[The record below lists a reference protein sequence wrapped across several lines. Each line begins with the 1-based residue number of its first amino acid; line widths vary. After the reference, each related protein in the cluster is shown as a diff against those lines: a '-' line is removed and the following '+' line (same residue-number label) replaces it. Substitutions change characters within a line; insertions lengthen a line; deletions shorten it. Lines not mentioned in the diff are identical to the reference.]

1 MVFKLKTSK
10 DTMKIFEELGAS
22 IHLQPFALCKIA
34 IALSLKND
42 NHLEDSDFKTDSE
55 GLELN
60 RQTVTGE
67 YDDLFKA
74 LIISHTG
81 KGLSDEEYFPKYL
94 KAHIDRG
101 AKYLHSEFKYSNDNF
116 YKHMIELDKGI

>member
-10 DTMKIFEELGAS
+10 DTMKIFEEIAAS

-34 IALSLKND
+34 LALSLRNA
-42 NHLEDSDFKTDSE
+42 NHLEDENFKTDCE

-60 RQTVTGE
+60 RQTITGE

-74 LIISHTG
+74 LIISHAG
-81 KGLSDEEYFPKYL
+81 KSLNDEEYFPTYL

-101 AKYLHSEFKYSNDNF
+101 AKYLYSEFKYSNDNF